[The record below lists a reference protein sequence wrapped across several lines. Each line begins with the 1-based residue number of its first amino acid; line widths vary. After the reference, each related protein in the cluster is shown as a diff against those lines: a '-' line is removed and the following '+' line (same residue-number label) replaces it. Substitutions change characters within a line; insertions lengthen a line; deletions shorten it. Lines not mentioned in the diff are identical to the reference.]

1 MTIKDVLAK
10 ISKGEV
16 LTDEDKAIITDYDP
30 DKAVN
35 SSAAA
40 ARKSAEAKL
49 KEKESELQKLQDA
62 IEAQRAEAEE
72 KANANKPEL
81 EKLTKEMEKLKKGLA
96 DKETSVQ
103 QLIQEKRQMVRGGRI
118 GRIMAG
124 LKFVEGLDPEIVR
137 LGIEKALAQI
147 GDEDLESEDT
157 INPILEAFKSKNKA
171 LLADTS
177 GHGGGSPRKSEGG
190 GAVDK
195 MTMEN
200 IKNMSPEEFLKN
212 KDAIWGAEM
221 KGELK

>member
-1 MTIKDVLAK
+1 MNIKDVLAK
-10 ISKGEV
+10 ISKGET

-62 IEAQRAEAEE
+62 IELQRAEAEE

-137 LGIEKALAQI
+137 LGIEKALATI

-157 INPILEAFKSKNKA
+157 VNPILEAFKSKQSAAGRYKRSWRRQPKEVRRRWRGRQN
-171 LLADTS
+171 D
-177 GHGGGSPRKSEGG
+177 HGKHQEYVPGRVFEKQGRYLGRRDEG
-190 GAVDK
+190 
-195 MTMEN
+195 
-200 IKNMSPEEFLKN
+200 
-212 KDAIWGAEM
+212 
-221 KGELK
+221 